1 MTQTS
6 MKVSSTAQLE
16 PPRMENG
23 GALLIAGLRERYTS
37 QTMNNIPAQWQRFA
51 PHIGKVPGQVGRNSY
66 GVCFELPQPKNGI
79 DYLSGVE
86 VSSATGL
93 PAEFATVTIPT
104 QKYAV
109 FSHREHVSKLRGTL
123 DAISHEWRPEWGQA
137 LSNRGVE
144 TPAFFERY
152 TEEFDPRTGMGGM
165 EVWVPIRP

>member
-1 MTQTS
+1 
-6 MKVSSTAQLE
+6 MKSQVVLD
-16 PPRMENG
+16 RNG
-23 GALLIAGLRERYTS
+23 MHVEAGDLIYNEGE
-37 QTMNNIPAQWQRFA
+37 QKI
-51 PHIGKVPGQVGRNSY
+51 
-66 GVCFELPQPKNGI
+66 
-79 DYLSGVE
+79 YLSPW
-86 VSSATGL
+86 SKLQRQSM
-93 PAEFATVTIPT
+93 TIQA

>member
-1 MTQTS
+1 MTQTK
-6 MKVSSTAQLE
+6 MKMSSTAQLE

-23 GALLIAGLRERYTS
+23 RALLIAGLREHYTS

-51 PHIGKVPGQVGRNSY
+51 PHIGNVPGQVGRNAY
-66 GVCFELPQPKNGI
+66 GVCFELSESTSGI

-86 VSSATGL
+86 VSGTTRL
-93 PAEFATVTIPT
+93 PTEFARVTIPA

-109 FSHREHVSKLRGTL
+109 FSHREHVSKLRNTL
-123 DAISHEWRPEWGQA
+123 DAISREWRPEWGQV
-137 LSNRGVE
+137 LSNRGAE

-152 TEEFDPRTGMGGM
+152 TEEFDARSGVGGI